1 MSGALEQMKT
11 ADNVMMAAQLAA
23 ALEVSA
29 TPKPGNVHRES
40 DYPTTRFEQF
50 LAGSIALGPAMRSA
64 AQQGGRAAS
73 GAIEYSQIRIGR
85 WTRKAVIAVNA
96 SHGGGNTHL
105 GICMLFTPLAAAAGA
120 LLERGVEIE
129 AERLRNEAVKIIEAT
144 TSEDAAEI
152 HRAVA
157 SLDAQW
163 LGHVGSGEV
172 PDLASE
178 EGLEQILKKDITL
191 HKLMETSAEWD
202 GISAEL
208 AHGLPASFTIGYPM
222 FSETYWE
229 TGDVNIATVNAYL
242 KILSK
247 VPDTFVAR
255 KVGLAETKTHDIIE
269 AVGKGLPESLRISK
283 ESEKILEAY
292 NGLKT
297 EEGRLEVRRLD
308 HELRRLGRNP
318 GTTADITAASLLI
331 AILCGFRP

>member
-1 MSGALEQMKT
+1 MKT
-11 ADNVMMAAQLAA
+11 ADNVMTAAQLAA

-29 TPKPGNVHRES
+29 TPKPGNVHREA
-40 DYPTTRFEQF
+40 DYPTTRFEHF

-73 GAIEYSQIRIGR
+73 GSIEYSQIRIGR
-85 WTRKAVIAVNA
+85 WTRKAVLAVNA
-96 SHGGGNTHL
+96 SHSGGNTHL

-120 LLERGVEIE
+120 LIERDVEIE
-129 AERLRNEAVKIIEAT
+129 AERLRNETVKIIEAT
-144 TSEDAAEI
+144 TNEDAAEI
-152 HRAVA
+152 HRAVG

-163 LGHVGSGEV
+163 LGHVGSEEV
-172 PDLASE
+172 PDLASK
-178 EGLEQILKKDITL
+178 EGLEQILKDDITL

-208 AHGLPASFTIGYPM
+208 AQGLPASFTIGYPM
-222 FSETYWE
+222 FLETYWE
-229 TGDVNIATVNAYL
+229 TGDVNTATVDAFL

-255 KVGLAETKTHDIIE
+255 KVGLVETKTHDIVD

-283 ESEKILEAY
+283 EADRILDVY
-292 NGLKT
+292 GGMRTKK
-297 EEGRLEVRRLD
+297 GQLEVRRLD
-308 HELRRLGRNP
+308 RELRRLGRNP